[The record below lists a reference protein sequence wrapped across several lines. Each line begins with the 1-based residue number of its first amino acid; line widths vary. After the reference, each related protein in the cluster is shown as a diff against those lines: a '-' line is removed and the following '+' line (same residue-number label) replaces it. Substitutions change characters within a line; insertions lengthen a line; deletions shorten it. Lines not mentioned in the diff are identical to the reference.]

1 MSHRGA
7 PIRPRIW
14 CFTPNPVLEKKICAK
29 SGNVN
34 WSAGGKAHNTARQLH
49 AWGVPVCSVIASRGE
64 TTRHWMEQA
73 RVEGVKTLQIPLE
86 APMRRGWAWVEEGED
101 RMDFFTRDPEIN
113 LRDWARIRNFWKRVL
128 RKGDWWVVA
137 GSSAKGWTKE
147 WWKNLILHLQKKGVT
162 VLVDSRGALLQE
174 AVQAGAD
181 WIKCNLQEAEGTTG
195 KKGIGE
201 SLPELLEERT
211 TGAVVTMG
219 KHGLQAMVNG
229 TRLFI
234 PAPKVKV
241 KDTTGSGD
249 VVTAVLV
256 YGEIRKWTMEKTLW
270 TATRAGAWKA
280 HGIGNVAKSVLR
292 S

>member
-1 MSHRGA
+1 
-7 PIRPRIW
+7 
-14 CFTPNPVLEKKICAK
+14 
-29 SGNVN
+29 
-34 WSAGGKAHNTARQLH
+34 
-49 AWGVPVCSVIASRGE
+49 VIACSGE
-64 TTRHWMEQA
+64 VARRWREQA
-73 RVEGVKTLQIPLE
+73 RVEGVKTVQIPVE
-86 APMRRGWAWVEEGED
+86 APMRRGWAWVNEGED

-113 LRDWARIRNFWKRVL
+113 LRDWARIGNFWKRVL

-137 GSSAKGWTKE
+137 GSSAKGWTRD
-147 WWKNLILHLQKKGVT
+147 WWRNLILHLQKKGVT

-181 WIKCNLQEAEGTTG
+181 WIKCNLEEAEGTTG
-195 KKGIGE
+195 KKGVGVCLTKLFRE
-201 SLPELLEERT
+201 GT
-211 TGAVVTMG
+211 TGVVVTLG
-219 KHGLQAMVNG
+219 KDGLQAEVNG
-229 TRLFI
+229 TRFFI

-256 YGEIRKWTMEKTLW
+256 YGEILRWTMERTLR

-280 HGIGNVAKSVLR
+280 RGIGNVAKSVLR

>member
-1 MSHRGA
+1 MSLRGA
-7 PIRPRIW
+7 PNRPRIW
-14 CFTPNPVLEKKICAK
+14 CFTPNPVVEKKICAT
-29 SGNVN
+29 SGRVT

-49 AWGVPVCSVIASRGE
+49 AWGVPVCSVIACKGG
-64 TTRHWMEQA
+64 TARHWKEQA
-73 RVEGVKTLQIPLE
+73 RVEGVKTVQIPVE
-86 APMRRGWAWVEEGED
+86 APMRRGWAWVNEGED

-113 LRDWARIRNFWKRVL
+113 LRDWARIGNFWKRVL

-137 GSSAKGWTKE
+137 GSSAKGWTRD
-147 WWKNLILHLQKKGVT
+147 WWRNLILHLQKKGVT
-162 VLVDSRGALLQE
+162 VLVDSRGAPLQE

-181 WIKCNLQEAEGTTG
+181 WIKCNLEEAEGTTG
-195 KKGIGE
+195 KKGVGVCLTKLFRE
-201 SLPELLEERT
+201 GT
-211 TGAVVTMG
+211 TGVVVTLG
-219 KHGLQAMVNG
+219 KDGLQAEVNG

-256 YGEIRKWTMEKTLW
+256 YGEIRRWTMERTFR

-280 HGIGNVAKSVLR
+280 RGIGNVAKSVLR

>member
-1 MSHRGA
+1 M
-7 PIRPRIW
+7 
-14 CFTPNPVLEKKICAK
+14 
-29 SGNVN
+29 
-34 WSAGGKAHNTARQLH
+34 RQ
-49 AWGVPVCSVIASRGE
+49 
-64 TTRHWMEQA
+64 
-73 RVEGVKTLQIPLE
+73 
-86 APMRRGWAWVEEGED
+86 GWAWVRDGEE
-101 RMDFFTRDPEIN
+101 RIDFFTRDLEIN
-113 LRDWARIRNFWKRVL
+113 PRDWARIGNFWKRVL

-137 GSSAKGWTKE
+137 GSSVKGWPKG
-147 WWKNLILHLQKKGVT
+147 WWKNLILNLQKKGVT

-181 WIKCNLQEAEGTTG
+181 WLKCNLQEAEGTTG

-201 SLPELLEERT
+201 SLQELLEERT

-241 KDTTGSGD
+241 KDATGSGD
-249 VVTAVLV
+249 VVTAVLI
-256 YGEIRKWTMEKTLW
+256 YGEICGWTIQRTLRA
-270 TATRAGAWKA
+270 ATRAGSWRAG
-280 HGIGNVAKSVLR
+280 GIGSVAKSVLW

>member
-1 MSHRGA
+1 MSLRGA
-7 PIRPRIW
+7 AIRPRIW
-14 CFTPNPVLEKKICAK
+14 CFTPNPVLEKKICAT
-29 SGNVN
+29 SGRVT
-34 WSAGGKAHNTARQLH
+34 WSSGGKAHNTARQLH
-49 AWGVPVCSVIASRGE
+49 AWGVPVCSVIACSGE
-64 TTRHWMEQA
+64 VARRWREQA
-73 RVEGVKTLQIPLE
+73 RVEGVKTVQIPVE
-86 APMRRGWAWVEEGED
+86 APMRRGWAWVNEGED

-113 LRDWARIRNFWKRVL
+113 LRDWARIGNFWKRVL

-137 GSSAKGWTKE
+137 GSSAKGWTRD
-147 WWKNLILHLQKKGVT
+147 WWRNLILHLQKKGVT

-181 WIKCNLQEAEGTTG
+181 WIKCNLEEAEGTTG
-195 KKGIGE
+195 KKGVGVCLTKLFRE
-201 SLPELLEERT
+201 GT
-211 TGAVVTMG
+211 TGVVVTLG
-219 KHGLQAMVNG
+219 KDGLQAEVNG
-229 TRLFI
+229 ARLFI

-256 YGEIRKWTMEKTLW
+256 YGEILRWTMERTLR

-280 HGIGNVAKSVLR
+280 RGIGNVAKSVLR